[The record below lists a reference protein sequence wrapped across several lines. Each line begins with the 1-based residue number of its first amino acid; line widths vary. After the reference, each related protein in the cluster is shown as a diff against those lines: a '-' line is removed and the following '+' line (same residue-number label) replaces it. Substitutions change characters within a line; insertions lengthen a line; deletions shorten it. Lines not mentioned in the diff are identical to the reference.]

1 MTRNL
6 PPIFAK
12 ARFQMPADMLPAV
25 VFQMSR
31 EREAEADRIIAEND
45 ERDTRIEHFGR
56 WWVECRDMAI
66 LATLTDETEHALT
79 VWGRRSGRQAPFK
92 FCDSDLSA
100 DAYHQRFTDWQKLAI
115 AQYVRAALVLASY
128 TEAQADVSVLT
139 GTRKSPGAWE
149 RQGDSLRYVPVQSLR
164 TLSGLH
170 RVRDYARP
178 DEPSGIRMREHDVRG
193 HWRTYSTGIRVWVR
207 AHKRGDAEL
216 GRVTRVIQ

>member
-1 MTRNL
+1 MNRNL

-12 ARFQMPADMLPAV
+12 ARFQMPNDMLPAV

-56 WWVECRDMAI
+56 WWVESQHLGI
-66 LATLTDETEHALT
+66 LSVLTDETEHALT
-79 VWGRRSGRQAPFK
+79 VWGKRSGRQPAFR
-92 FCDSDLSA
+92 FQDSDLSA

-128 TEAQADVSVLT
+128 TEAPADVSVLT
-139 GTRKSPGAWE
+139 GTRNAPGAWE
-149 RQGDSLRYVPVQSLR
+149 RQGDSLRYVPVHSLR

-170 RVRDYARP
+170 RARDYQRP
-178 DEPSGIRMREHDVRG
+178 DEQSGIRMREHDVRG
-193 HWRTYSTGIRVWVR
+193 HWRTYSTGVRVWVR
-207 AHKRGDAEL
+207 PHKRGDAEI
-216 GRVTRVIQ
+216 GCVTRVIR